1 MPDAIPTYA
10 EQHGQDGRADSS
22 DAGIEAGW
30 NACRAMALP
39 IIEKRNE
46 EQEYAADLLAI
57 SARENREQQAEI
69 GRLRGALGEIVE
81 LDATATGY
89 DELEEA
95 LQLAYEAL
103 AEKP

>member
-1 MPDAIPTYA
+1 MPDTIPTF
-10 EQHGQDGRADSS
+10 EEWREGRGSLTPKS
-22 DAGIEAGW
+22 CF